1 MIVSPPTIWI
11 GALVSGSFYWR
22 GGRRVSVGVCVHV
35 PVGVLHICMRVDTR
49 GQPRCYYSG
58 ADLLVLESES
68 LIEPEAKDSAMLA
81 GQ

>member
-1 MIVSPPTIWI
+1 M
-11 GALVSGSFYWR
+11 
-22 GGRRVSVGVCVHV
+22 SVGVCVHV